1 MSARTFASLE
11 RLCAAKGIVCERRG
25 RKIELTTPDGSVTA
39 EADTVADAFA
49 DYDSE
54 PFRSLPIKLAR
65 TGWQREQEA
74 KALQSLEV
82 TALDKLRAYARQL
95 HERAGTPSARMQ
107 HSEDSNQILGLVQ
120 EAEAERAR
128 HVAALNKLAQW
139 SDGEQVDGHFD
150 SPWAARIAREALG
163 K

>member
-1 MSARTFASLE
+1 MSARTFALLE
-11 RLCAAKGIVCERRG
+11 RLCAVKGIFCERRG

-39 EADTVADAFA
+39 EAETVADAFA

-74 KALQSLEV
+74 KARQALKV
-82 TALDKLRAYARQL
+82 TALDHLRAYAGEL
-95 HERAGTPSARMQ
+95 HRSGHREVADRV
-107 HSEDSNQILGLVQ
+107 LGLVQ

-139 SDGEQVDGHFD
+139 DDGDVVAAHMDC
-150 SPWAARIAREALG
+150 PWAAKLAREALG

>member
-1 MSARTFASLE
+1 MKRTFTTLE

-54 PFRSLPIKLAR
+54 PFRSLPIKLAKIKLEQEA
-65 TGWQREQEA
+65 WQREQDAEA
-74 KALQSLEV
+74 RQALKV
-82 TALDKLRAYARQL
+82 TALDKLRGYAAQL
-95 HERAGTPSARMQ
+95 HREGRRTDADA
-107 HSEDSNQILGLVQ
+107 ILGLVQ

-139 SDGEQVDGHFD
+139 SDGEQVGAHFD